1 MGLFAKGQPSTE
13 PLAMAPA
20 GSQGA
25 DGAVTPAPQGSK
37 VLAVKAGQSERG
49 SAALVVGPGSVL
61 DVRLYAEGSRLLA
74 IGEIQWPVS

>member
-1 MGLFAKGQPSTE
+1 
-13 PLAMAPA
+13 MAPA

-37 VLAVKAGQSERG
+37 VLAVKAGHSERG